1 MLSTTTGF
9 ESAGGIF
16 LERLRLALDAPS
28 VLFNEDPV
36 FRFGFFSPVG
46 NAEASGECEVCG
58 WKMGSPS
65 SSNKLPVLTSQIGYF
80 LDGLTSVA
88 KLESVIKEASLVSQ
102 EVVQN
107 ESKKML

>member
-1 MLSTTTGF
+1 M
-9 ESAGGIF
+9 
-16 LERLRLALDAPS
+16 ALDTPS
-28 VLFNEDPV
+28 VLFVDDIV

-46 NAEASGECEVCG
+46 NAEASGECKVCG
-58 WKMGSPS
+58 WKM
-65 SSNKLPVLTSQIGYF
+65 
-80 LDGLTSVA
+80 GLTSVA